1 MERERVCVCV
11 WVKKREREK
20 FKKDLETHRE
30 SKTIDNGLN
39 REV

>member
-1 MERERVCVCV
+1 MCLCLGEKERERE
-11 WVKKREREK
+11 REREK